1 MLNNFFAS
9 IYDFFYFEPGFSGN
23 MFAYGLYGIL
33 GLLTVIIAVT
43 MPLLYYFALNHPRYN
58 RKIHWAIML
67 LINAVFIGILTPIWI
82 STNFYDSGITG
93 SFFINI
99 IEFTILNVFLAT
111 LLSSVISFLVKGF
124 SVNCSKTPF

>member
-23 MFAYGLYGIL
+23 MFANGLYGIL

-67 LINAVFIGILTPIWI
+67 LINAVFC
-82 STNFYDSGITG
+82 SDAFNA
-93 SFFINI
+93 
-99 IEFTILNVFLAT
+99 LA
-111 LLSSVISFLVKGF
+111 LLVLAA
-124 SVNCSKTPF
+124 